1 MNRCSVS
8 LIIREI
14 KSKSQYELT
23 LTGMTNIKKKQ
34 KRKKQNAK
42 NVGGLELV
50 YLFGKQLK
58 CHSLYDEELVS
69 YSEHQNLSPAV
80 LLLVFTQKN

>member
-1 MNRCSVS
+1 
-8 LIIREI
+8 
-14 KSKSQYELT
+14 
-23 LTGMTNIKKKQ
+23 MTNILKKKQ

-50 YLFGKQLK
+50 YPFGKKLK

-80 LLLVFTQKN
+80 LLLVFTQKTWKHGCKEILDTLPINCYQ